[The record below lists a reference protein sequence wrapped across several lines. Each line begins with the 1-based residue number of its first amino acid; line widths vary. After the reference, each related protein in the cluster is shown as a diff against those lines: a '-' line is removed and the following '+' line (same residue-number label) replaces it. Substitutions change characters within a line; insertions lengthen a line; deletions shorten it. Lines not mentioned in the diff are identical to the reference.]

1 MVAIITGDIVNSREG
16 KELDWL
22 ASLKFALNTYGR
34 HEQDWEIYRGDS
46 FQIKTSV
53 EDSLAACI
61 FIKACIKEH
70 QLLDVRMAIGIGETK
85 KSNGKITEQQGDAFY
100 KSGHCFENLKSS
112 NLAVETGNENH
123 NTILN
128 LMLELGSLTFDAW
141 TNVDAITLKTAMEN
155 PTSTQ
160 KEIAKKLNKS
170 PSTVSFSLQK
180 AGYKEILKLL
190 EFYKNLMLK
199 S

>member
-1 MVAIITGDIVNSREG
+1 MVAIITGDIVNSREAKG
-16 KELDWL
+16 LDWL
-22 ASLKFALNTYGR
+22 SSLKFALNKYGKN
-34 HEQDWEIYRGDS
+34 QKDWEIYRGDS

-53 EDSLAACI
+53 AASLEACI

-70 QLLDVRMAIGIGETK
+70 HPLDVRMAIGIGDTK
-85 KSNGKITEQQGDAFY
+85 GSKEKVTEEQGDAFY
-100 KSGHCFENLKSS
+100 RSGHCFENLKSN
-112 NLAVETGNENH
+112 NLAIETGNENH

-141 TNVDAITLKTAMEN
+141 TSVDSVTLRTVLEN
-155 PTSTQ
+155 PNSTQ

-180 AGYKEILKLL
+180 TGYKEILKLL
-190 EFYKNLMLK
+190 AYYKSLMVK